1 MIKAYAFTALCDTLI
16 NLREIY
22 GRVFSKP
29 TLELSIPITRT
40 EVARHNYL
48 ANIGKFV
55 TDELEAITG
64 NKITPDSPGKAA
76 NLCGRTR
83 ALQRRLYR
91 MRCQK
96 PGLVKSLDFYT
107 AIKTGFCY

>member
-1 MIKAYAFTALCDTLI
+1 
-16 NLREIY
+16 
-22 GRVFSKP
+22 
-29 TLELSIPITRT
+29 
-40 EVARHNYL
+40 
-48 ANIGKFV
+48 
-55 TDELEAITG
+55 LEAITG

-107 AIKTGFCY
+107 AIKTGFFLPGHVYNRMQEELAKISGKPGVVIEADQNDPRAYSDAQVETRIEAFIESMEPI